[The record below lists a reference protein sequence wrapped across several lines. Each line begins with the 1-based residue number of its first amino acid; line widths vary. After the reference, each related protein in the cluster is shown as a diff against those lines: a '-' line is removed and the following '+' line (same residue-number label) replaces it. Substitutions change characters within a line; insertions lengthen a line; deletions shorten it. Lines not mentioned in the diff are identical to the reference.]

1 MIRQRGR
8 ASGVAFGKYIQA
20 KLLLFESHRGTL
32 VSIHPID
39 CFAELYHMSL
49 VVVWQVAAGDLLI
62 SFGLLDL
69 TVKQACFSGSK
80 L

>member
-1 MIRQRGR
+1 
-8 ASGVAFGKYIQA
+8 
-20 KLLLFESHRGTL
+20 
-32 VSIHPID
+32 
-39 CFAELYHMSL
+39 MSL

-69 TVKQACFSGSK
+69 IVEQACFSGSK